1 MHADKRAV
9 SLAARA
15 LPARMRDQ
23 AAGATRGSQ
32 EFASR
37 LRGRAR
43 KECASDWGA
52 CKDDLRGEAAYR
64 RGFQSSPFREL
75 KSMKVYWNH
84 MHATAK
90 VSILVSEHMDLGKLD
105 VIEHRVQARQIHE
118 LEQELAKRGVAWDRN
133 WDILGSEHL
142 CIDSAIVHVD
152 THFRAG
158 KARLGVLRLLSV
170 NCAAHMDAK
179 AEERAAIAVA
189 RCVFSILAMTSLV
202 IWTGPA

>member
-1 MHADKRAV
+1 
-9 SLAARA
+9 
-15 LPARMRDQ
+15 
-23 AAGATRGSQ
+23 
-32 EFASR
+32 
-37 LRGRAR
+37 
-43 KECASDWGA
+43 
-52 CKDDLRGEAAYR
+52 
-64 RGFQSSPFREL
+64 
-75 KSMKVYWNH
+75 MKVYWNH
-84 MHATAK
+84 MHTTAK
-90 VSILVSEHMDLGKLD
+90 VNILISEYTDFGKLD
-105 VIEHRVQARQIHE
+105 VIEHWVQTRQILE
-118 LEQELAKRGVAWDRN
+118 LEQELAKRGVVWDRN

-142 CIDSAIVHVD
+142 YIDSAIVHVD